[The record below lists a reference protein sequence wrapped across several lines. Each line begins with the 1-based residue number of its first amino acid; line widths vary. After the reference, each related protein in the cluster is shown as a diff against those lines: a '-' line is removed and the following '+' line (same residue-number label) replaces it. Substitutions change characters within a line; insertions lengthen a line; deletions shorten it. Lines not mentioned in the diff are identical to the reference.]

1 MIGNFSVLEGTIS
14 TSVEIMAKRPIF
26 LYSDKPSSLL
36 EKIEVEFK
44 WHPGLAVSQKQ
55 KSVESLHTAAQEQ
68 LELNN
73 ILEISSKSK
82 VDLGVSLSAFN
93 LSLTNKD
100 NIKAPVEVFF
110 QGSKVFDQGGPF
122 TDLYRK
128 TSREAKKDERLV
140 ESGDLIEFHFDDQK
154 WPLSPSTM
162 FYDWLY
168 CSALEQ
174 NLPQA
179 EALLDYEAFTD
190 IEFNPDRSI
199 NCQAASAAIYASL
212 VKKDLITEAMKSCKN
227 FIEIHERYSTGGTL
241 IQDTLF
247 N

>member
-1 MIGNFSVLEGTIS
+1 
-14 TSVEIMAKRPIF
+14 MAKRPIF
-26 LYSDKPSSLL
+26 LYSDKPDSLL
-36 EKIEVEFK
+36 EKIQVEFK

-55 KSVESLHTAAQEQ
+55 KSIESLHNAAQEQ
-68 LELNN
+68 LGLNN

-110 QGSKVFDQGGPF
+110 QGSKVFAHGGPF
-122 TDLYRK
+122 TDLYQK

-140 ESGDLIEFHFDDQK
+140 ESGDLIEFDFDDQK
-154 WPLSPSTM
+154 WPLSPSTI

-174 NLPQA
+174 NRPQA
-179 EALLDYEAFTD
+179 EALLDYHAFTD
-190 IEFNPDRSI
+190 IEFNPDKSI
-199 NCQAASAAIYASL
+199 NCQAASAAIYISL
-212 VKKDLITEAMKSCKN
+212 VKKDLITKAMESFKN
-227 FIEIHERYSTGGTL
+227 FIEIHEQYSTSSTL
-241 IQDTLF
+241 IQNTLF
-247 N
+247 S

>member
-1 MIGNFSVLEGTIS
+1 
-14 TSVEIMAKRPIF
+14 MAKRPIF
-26 LYSDKPSSLL
+26 LYSDKPDSLI
-36 EKIEVEFK
+36 EKIQVEFK

-55 KSVESLHTAAQEQ
+55 KSIESLHNAAQEQ
-68 LELNN
+68 LGLNN

-110 QGSKVFDQGGPF
+110 QGSKVFAHGGPF
-122 TDLYRK
+122 TDLYQK

-140 ESGDLIEFHFDDQK
+140 ESGDLIEFDFDDQK
-154 WPLSPSTM
+154 WPLSPSTI

-174 NLPQA
+174 NRPQA
-179 EALLDYEAFTD
+179 EALLDYHAFTD
-190 IEFNPDRSI
+190 IEFNPDKSI
-199 NCQAASAAIYASL
+199 NCQAASAAIYISL
-212 VKKDLITEAMKSCKN
+212 VKKDLITKAMESFKN
-227 FIEIHERYSTGGTL
+227 FIEIHEQYSTSSTL
-241 IQDTLF
+241 IQNTLF
-247 N
+247 S

>member
-1 MIGNFSVLEGTIS
+1 
-14 TSVEIMAKRPIF
+14 MAKRPIF
-26 LYSDKPSSLL
+26 LYSDKPDSLI
-36 EKIEVEFK
+36 EKIQVEFK

-55 KSVESLHTAAQEQ
+55 KSIESLHNAAQEQ
-68 LELNN
+68 LGLNN

-110 QGSKVFDQGGPF
+110 QGSKVFTQGGPF
-122 TDLYRK
+122 TNLYQK

-140 ESGDLIEFHFDDQK
+140 ESGDLIEFDFDDQK
-154 WPLSPSTM
+154 WPLSPSTI

-174 NLPQA
+174 NRPQA
-179 EALLDYEAFTD
+179 EALLDYHAFTD
-190 IEFNPDRSI
+190 IEFNPDKSI
-199 NCQAASAAIYASL
+199 NCQAASAAIYISL
-212 VKKDLITEAMKSCKN
+212 VKKDLITKAMESFKN
-227 FIEIHERYSTGGTL
+227 FIEIHEQYSTSSTL
-241 IQDTLF
+241 IQNTLF
-247 N
+247 S

>member
-1 MIGNFSVLEGTIS
+1 
-14 TSVEIMAKRPIF
+14 
-26 LYSDKPSSLL
+26 
-36 EKIEVEFK
+36 
-44 WHPGLAVSQKQ
+44 
-55 KSVESLHTAAQEQ
+55 
-68 LELNN
+68 
-73 ILEISSKSK
+73 
-82 VDLGVSLSAFN
+82 
-93 LSLTNKD
+93 
-100 NIKAPVEVFF
+100 
-110 QGSKVFDQGGPF
+110 
-122 TDLYRK
+122 
-128 TSREAKKDERLV
+128 
-140 ESGDLIEFHFDDQK
+140 
-154 WPLSPSTM
+154 M

-199 NCQAASAAIYASL
+199 NCQAASAAIYVSL

>member
-1 MIGNFSVLEGTIS
+1 
-14 TSVEIMAKRPIF
+14 MAKRPVFIS
-26 LYSDKPSSLL
+26 SDKPDSLL

-55 KSVESLHTAAQEQ
+55 KSIESLHNAAQEQ
-68 LELNN
+68 LGLNN

-110 QGSKVFDQGGPF
+110 QGSKVFTQGGPF
-122 TDLYRK
+122 TDLYQK
-128 TSREAKKDERLV
+128 SSREAKKDERLV
-140 ESGDLIEFHFDDQK
+140 ESGDLIAFDFDDQK

-174 NLPQA
+174 NRPQA
-179 EALLDYEAFTD
+179 DALLDYNAFTD

-199 NCQAASAAIYASL
+199 NCQAASAAIYISL
-212 VKKDLITEAMKSCKN
+212 VKKDLITKAMQSSKN